1 MSLPYEAR
9 IKMIEQLKNI
19 SDDESL
25 GMDVRT
31 IASEQILR
39 LLNEPKDT
47 IEDKLDKIMKDIG
60 NIVDDLKK
68 IDERISDV
76 EQ

>member
-1 MSLPYEAR
+1 MGLPYETR

-25 GMDVRT
+25 DIGVRT

-39 LLNEPKDT
+39 LLNEPRNT
-47 IEDKLDKIMKDIG
+47 IEDKLNEIMRDIENLTKDLEEL
-60 NIVDDLKK
+60 N
-68 IDERISDV
+68 ERISN
-76 EQ
+76 E

>member
-1 MSLPYEAR
+1 MSLPYKAR
-9 IKMIEQLKNI
+9 IKIIEQLKNI

-25 GMDVRT
+25 NIDVRT

-47 IEDKLDKIMKDIG
+47 IEDKLDKIMKDIEDV
-60 NIVDDLKK
+60 IEDLKK
-68 IDERISDV
+68 IDERISD
-76 EQ
+76 ED